1 MALRETQFALSGF
14 REKNTRCRRFSWKQY
29 VWQNRDQVGTIK
41 KLGFILRLPCFIL
54 NVLTESRD
62 LVITTNVGCEL
73 RIEIMSNFQ
82 VNNGHLFTCS
92 TDKTTRSFNIQV
104 SWPFPCLIEGY
115 FLNLLINVIV
125 TILVALQL
133 FLLNSLFN
141 ASIL

>member
-14 REKNTRCRRFSWKQY
+14 REKKYTVYDGFRGNSTYGKY
-29 VWQNRDQVGTIK
+29 QVGTIK
-41 KLGFILRLPCFIL
+41 KLGFTLRLPCHIL

-62 LVITTNVGCEL
+62 SVITTNVGCVL
-73 RIEIMSNFQ
+73 RIEIVSNFQ